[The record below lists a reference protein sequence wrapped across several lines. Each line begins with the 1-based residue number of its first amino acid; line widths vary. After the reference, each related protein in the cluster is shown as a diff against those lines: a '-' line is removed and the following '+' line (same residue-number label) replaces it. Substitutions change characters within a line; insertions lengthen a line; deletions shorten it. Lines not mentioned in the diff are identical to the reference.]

1 MKTQKIDNGLYRLL
15 IPFDNLTTTV
25 YIAVFDTGAAI
36 IDAATY
42 PEDVDNYIIPA
53 LAELGIDTD
62 AVKYIFLTHR
72 HGDHAGGLARI
83 CELLQKAQVYAYHAD
98 PERNILPLSDG
109 DVKLGGLMSVHLP
122 GHTADSMGY
131 LDLRSHTLLS
141 GDCLQLKGIGKYRNG
156 IGNKDTYIASV
167 NKLRA
172 IDVRRIV
179 AAHEYDPL
187 GSIAEG
193 RAAVDAYLDLCL
205 AVI

>member
-1 MKTQKIDNGLYRLL
+1 
-15 IPFDNLTTTV
+15 
-25 YIAVFDTGAAI
+25 
-36 IDAATY
+36 
-42 PEDVDNYIIPA
+42 
-53 LAELGIDTD
+53 
-62 AVKYIFLTHR
+62 
-72 HGDHAGGLARI
+72 
-83 CELLQKAQVYAYHAD
+83 
-98 PERNILPLSDG
+98 
-109 DVKLGGLMSVHLP
+109 MSVHLP